1 MGLFDF
7 FKKNKTKKQEKY
19 KLGMH
24 KTRENSFGSI
34 KKILEAKNAIDDE
47 LFDELEE
54 VFIMADVGVDTVI
67 SFIDDLRDEVTKQ
80 GITEPKQLQEIIID
94 KMFEIYLKGEVVN
107 ANLNLNKNGLS
118 VVLFVGVNGVGKTTS
133 IAKIAYQLKKE
144 GKKVLLAAG
153 DTFRAGAIEQLATW
167 AKKVG
172 VDIVYKDAGSDPSS
186 VMFDAVNKAKN
197 EGYDVDVAFTA
208 EQALTYDLKKYSL
221 ILLDIM
227 MGEISGIKM
236 AKILKENVA
245 TAEIPI
251 IFCTA
256 RDTEDDMIMGLNIGA
271 DDYIMKPYTIRNV
284 IARVKSVL
292 RRTLT
297 HKNIIITDKPD
308 ILKVDGL
315 QLDLGFKRCTI
326 EGREIKLAKKE
337 FELLA
342 YLISNRGKICSREQI
357 LNSVWSDEV
366 VVLDR
371 TIDVN
376 ITRLRSKIGEYGS
389 YIITRSG
396 FGYGFRD

>member
-1 MGLFDF
+1 MAD
-7 FKKNKTKKQEKY
+7 
-19 KLGMH
+19 
-24 KTRENSFGSI
+24 R
-34 KKILEAKNAIDDE
+34 ILIVDDE
-47 LFDELEE
+47 ETLCE
-54 VFIMADVGVDTVI
+54 V
-67 SFIDDLRDEVTKQ
+67 
-80 GITEPKQLQEIIID
+80 
-94 KMFEIYLKGEVVN
+94 LK
-107 ANLNLNKNGLS
+107 LNL
-118 VVLFVGVNGVGKTTS
+118 
-133 IAKIAYQLKKE
+133 E
-144 GKKVLLAAG
+144 
-153 DTFRAGAIEQLATW
+153 
-167 AKKVG
+167 
-172 VDIVYKDAGSDPSS
+172 
-186 VMFDAVNKAKN
+186 N

-236 AKILKENVA
+236 AKILKENVT

-284 IARVKSVL
+284 IARVKTVL
-292 RRTLT
+292 RRTST

-308 ILKVDGL
+308 ILKVEEL
-315 QLDLGFKRCTI
+315 QLDLGFKICTI
-326 EGREIKLAKKE
+326 EGKEVKLAKKE